1 MRTNSQGLVTSTT
14 GSRSWSIL
22 SESSLKSLTRTDAN
36 LLLDWRKAGKD
47 VPDELIDMAL
57 ILTGDMCPHAFV

>member
-14 GSRSWSIL
+14 GLRSWSIL

-57 ILTGDMCPHAFV
+57 ILTGDMCPHALV